1 MGSETRVWERMSRR
15 RERRPRV
22 RSKVIELRRASSA
35 SDVVEV
41 VVVVVVPGAKG
52 TGLGLKKE
60 MMLGRTKRRQRAR
73 APPTKE
79 M

>member
-1 MGSETRVWERMSRR
+1 MSRR

-22 RSKVIELRRASSA
+22 RSKVMEWWRASSA
-35 SDVVEV
+35 ADVVVVEV
-41 VVVVVVPGAKG
+41 VVEEVPGAKG